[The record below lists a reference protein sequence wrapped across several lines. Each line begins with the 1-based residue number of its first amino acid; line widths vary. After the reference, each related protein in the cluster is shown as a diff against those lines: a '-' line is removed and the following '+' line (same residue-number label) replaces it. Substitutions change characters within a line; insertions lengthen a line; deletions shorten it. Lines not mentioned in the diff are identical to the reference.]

1 MSLSDLL
8 DDHGDSANSQFGIN
22 PPSYNEE
29 QVRQQFRG
37 PAKLATK
44 IDPLQEVGD
53 YSIKPPSNISL
64 PKATDQINPSQSPN
78 SGPFQFTPKTSLLEE
93 KILGSAT
100 NKEQIRDL
108 AQSNYTNIPKEGVN
122 NFLKLVIA
130 KSRYHHFIDLLVQ
143 RAYVKKLSEF
153 NIYQNTMLDDLR
165 YIDSKYHVHKNLI
178 GKFCKKLR
186 FVPILDQS
194 SYMVIG
200 WQLLYILTIIII
212 FFWTPF
218 NLSFGITLNQVIFG
232 SMMVKEVEFYF
243 LFSIIIDGFIVINT
257 SYIRKGIIIKSRGKI
272 FINYLNTQAIY
283 DLCSIVSMLIA
294 QYSNVD
300 SGQEHLGWELIP
312 YAVYYCSRIF
322 KLQGR
327 VHKLEEFFNFSGWV
341 QDVIELIKLLFMVI
355 YVGHL
360 FACLWHSVAFY
371 QIGYN
376 KTWLEIYD
384 IVDANIFTKYN
395 YAFYWAVQTMITV
408 GYGDLTPQNDY
419 ERLCANLSMFL
430 ACGVFAFS
438 FNSIGLMLSN
448 LNSRQVL
455 YKRSTNLLNQF
466 LTKNQIK
473 VELQSRIRNYYDY
486 IFQEE
491 QEINDEE
498 VSQITTKLSSSLQEE
513 LNFEI
518 RLNVMKT
525 NKVLTRFSQK
535 TLREL
540 SLLIEE
546 VRFSPE
552 DQIIQQGTQDDCSL
566 YLITKGTVSILF
578 QNELQAK
585 NIRVLQYLEKGQTF
599 GEYSFFTG
607 LNRTASAK
615 SIGFSRAYKIA
626 RQKLLNVLQTNEID
640 LERFCEVRDQILQS
654 ENYQPAQLQC
664 YSCNKSNHLIKDCP
678 ILHFV
683 PDKEKV
689 IKKEYFPIQQQRNV
703 TYIRQR
709 CDRNYYA
716 TLLEMKK
723 TLEIIKEFQ
732 SNELYNDN
740 QNIYEENSDV
750 SYDDNDDYP
759 YEYSSQNKSYSKIS
773 RQQSKN
779 CSYSQNDN
787 NHSNNPRNLQPIQE
801 SEDSDNSVSPIKQRN
816 SAVKNT
822 IQTAGFGG
830 QDSFQNKIK
839 LDDHDKDIINI
850 TNQAYPISNSY
861 KEDHR
866 IHQKNDRLLSPRDIP
881 NRINKKR
888 ITAIQK
894 QNREESYQPFSTQT
908 QLDLNQE
915 KEKSIKRKSKL
926 RDTQGD
932 IDLVSS
938 VQSVEYKRDSID
950 IRDDK
955 KELRRKT
962 TKTKTNRSRTAK
974 TRKTT
979 KLMSEN
985 PSQEISIPMF
995 EKQVVSMELEGFEKM
1010 KNYQFY
1016 YIWNNPKVVISRA
1029 IRILTKYLER
1039 KRNIVHSF
1047 SSYTFSAIAINQ
1059 MIKIKK
1065 KLKLLDDPLTD
1076 EKKDK
1081 KIINTLNKTGK
1092 PRIGS
1097 KKSTYGQSDDISS
1110 LFQKKP
1116 LHTGQTSLSQR
1127 ISMSKQIRTDL

>member
-8 DDHGDSANSQFGIN
+8 QDNGDNCISQFAMI
-22 PPSYNEE
+22 PPSYSEE
-29 QVRQQFRG
+29 QMKHQFRG

-44 IDPLQEVGD
+44 IDPLQDVAD
-53 YSIKPPSNISL
+53 YSIKPPSNMSL
-64 PKATDQINPSQSPN
+64 PKATEQINPSSSPH
-78 SGPFQFTPKTSLLEE
+78 SGFIQLTPKTSLMEE
-93 KILGSAT
+93 KILGST
-100 NKEQIRDL
+100 SNKEQIREH
-108 AQSNYTNIPKEGVN
+108 AQSSYNNLPKEGVN

-130 KSRYHHFIDLLVQ
+130 KSRYHHFIDLLLQ
-143 RAYVKKLSEF
+143 RSYVKKLSQF
-153 NIYQNTMLDDLR
+153 SIYQNTMLDDLR
-165 YIDSKYHVHKNLI
+165 YVDSKRHANKNLV

-194 SYMVIG
+194 SYLVIG

-218 NLSFGITLNQVIFG
+218 NLSFGITLNQVVFG
-232 SMMVKEVEFYF
+232 NLIVKDVELYF

-257 SYIRKGIIIKSRGKI
+257 SYIKKGIIIRTRGKI
-272 FINYLNTQAIY
+272 FTNYLNTQAIY
-283 DLCSIVSMLIA
+283 DLCSIVSLLIA
-294 QYSNVD
+294 QYTSIGD
-300 SGQEHLGWELIP
+300 SQENPGWQILP
-312 YAVYYCSRIF
+312 YAIYYCSRIF

-341 QDVIELIKLLFMVI
+341 QDVIELIKLLFMVV

-371 QIGYN
+371 QIGYH
-376 KTWLEIYD
+376 KTWLEIYH
-384 IVDANIFTKYN
+384 IADANIFTKYN

-455 YKRSTNLLNQF
+455 YKRSTNLLNQY

-513 LNFEI
+513 LTFEI

-525 NKVLTRFSQK
+525 NKVLTKFSQK

-552 DQIIQQGTQDDCSL
+552 DQIIQQGTPDDCSL
-566 YLITKGTVSILF
+566 YLITKGKISILF
-578 QNELQAK
+578 QNEPQGK
-585 NIRVLQYLEKGQTF
+585 ITRVLSFLEKGQTF

-615 SIGFSRAYKIA
+615 SIGFSRAYKIT
-626 RQKLLNVLQTNEID
+626 RQKLLNVLQTNETD

-664 YSCNKSNHLIKDCP
+664 YSCRKFDHLIKDCP

-703 TYIRQR
+703 TYVRQR
-709 CDRNYYA
+709 SDRSYYA

-723 TLEIIKEFQ
+723 TLTIVREFQ
-732 SNELYNDN
+732 TNQLQNESPSIVD
-740 QNIYEENSDV
+740 ENSDV

-759 YEYSSQNKSYSKIS
+759 YEYSYQNKSQSKIS
-773 RQQSKN
+773 IKQSQIRQN
-779 CSYSQNDN
+779 TQNEN
-787 NHSNNPRNLQPIQE
+787 NHSNTRNLQPIQE
-801 SEDSDNSVSPIKQRN
+801 SEDSDHSVSPNKKRN
-816 SAVKNT
+816 STAKNT

-830 QDSFQNKIK
+830 QDSFQNKLK
-839 LDDHDKDIINI
+839 LDDHDINIINVNQGYLN
-850 TNQAYPISNSY
+850 TNV
-861 KEDHR
+861 KEDKRHSL
-866 IHQKNDRLLSPRDIP
+866 KNDRLLSPVDIP
-881 NRINKKR
+881 NRIGKKQTTNIR
-888 ITAIQK
+888 K
-894 QNREESYQPFSTQT
+894 QNREESYQPFSSQT
-908 QLDLNQE
+908 QVDHYQE
-915 KEKSIKRKSKL
+915 KERPIKRKSKFK
-926 RDTQGD
+926 DTQGE
-932 IDLVSS
+932 IILMSS
-938 VQSVEYKRDSID
+938 TQSVDYKRDSID
-950 IRDDK
+950 AKEDK
-955 KELRRKT
+955 NELKRKT
-962 TKTKTNRSRTAK
+962 TKTQTNRSRTAK
-974 TRKTT
+974 THKTT
-979 KLMSEN
+979 KLLSEN
-985 PSQEISIPMF
+985 PSQEISIPIF
-995 EKQVVSMELEGFEKM
+995 EKQSTSMELEGFENM
-1010 KNYQFY
+1010 KNFECY
-1016 YIWNNPKVVISRA
+1016 YTWNNPKVVISKA

-1039 KRNIVHSF
+1039 KRNIAHSF
-1047 SSYTFSAIAINQ
+1047 SSYTFSAVAINQ
-1059 MIKIKK
+1059 IIRIKK
-1065 KLKLLDDPLTD
+1065 KLKLLEDPLID
-1076 EKKDK
+1076 EKRDK
-1081 KIINTLNKTGK
+1081 KMLYTLNKTA
-1092 PRIGS
+1092 RSRVGS
-1097 KKSTYGQSDDISS
+1097 KRNSQGFGDDFSS

-1116 LHTGQTSLSQR
+1116 LYTGQTQLSQR
-1127 ISMSKQIRTDL
+1127 ISMSKQVRTDL